1 MSLTPKKLSFSQYP
15 TAMIRH
21 WPLLGSNKLPHPRVR
36 HVLRE
41 TQRREERD
49 EHLRDG
55 GSSSGEEF
63 EAVLTAGKKVNK
75 LNPGI
80 PTTRKIFEGIIENP
94 WHISDFIK
102 NNRD

>member
-1 MSLTPKKLSFSQYP
+1 MLRAFYKSGIYDLANVHNINKLSFSQCP
-15 TAMIRH
+15 TAMISP
-21 WPLLGSNKLPHPRVR
+21 WMLGTNKLPHPRVR

-63 EAVLTAGKKVNK
+63 EELRSSAPRG
-75 LNPGI
+75 G
-80 PTTRKIFEGIIENP
+80 RK
-94 WHISDFIK
+94 
-102 NNRD
+102 